1 MSLSIHSSSFLL
13 HVNCT
18 VLFSVQYAF
27 HVYNNLRKWCKNPR
41 WSVSCCLTLLLP
53 LTELPGEMND
63 LVGKNARDNQIQP
76 GEIEMPTL
84 FGVVKDS
91 GAIDISLEEGEH
103 ENESGTEMTKEND
116 RKCHRGTQTKLS
128 TIHSIGNS
136 TAISGGDIV
145 EETYF

>member
-1 MSLSIHSSSFLL
+1 
-13 HVNCT
+13 
-18 VLFSVQYAF
+18 
-27 HVYNNLRKWCKNPR
+27 
-41 WSVSCCLTLLLP
+41 
-53 LTELPGEMND
+53 MND
-63 LVGKNARDNQIQP
+63 LVGKNAIDNRIQP

-84 FGVVKDS
+84 FGAVKDS

-103 ENESGTEMTKEND
+103 ENESGTEMTKEHD
-116 RKCHRGTQTKLS
+116 WKCHRGTQTKLS